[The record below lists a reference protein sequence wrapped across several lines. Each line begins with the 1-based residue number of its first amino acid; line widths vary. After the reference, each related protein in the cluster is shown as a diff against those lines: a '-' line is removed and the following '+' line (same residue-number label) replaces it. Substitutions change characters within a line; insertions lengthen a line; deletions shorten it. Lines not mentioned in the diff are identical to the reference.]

1 MTRKRRGL
9 FEIDTGEH
17 SPELT
22 GFLRRWLKPGHT
34 PGQGHSG
41 SERLGQSK
49 PPGDDRLR
57 YKNLA
62 RSLWLWSVSVS
73 GIALLLV
80 WFGQRFDAQITILL
94 AVASVVA
101 VLGAFSWRAG
111 R

>member
-22 GFLRRWLKPGHT
+22 AFLRRWLKPGHT
-34 PGQGHSG
+34 PGQGNSG
-41 SERLGQSK
+41 GQRLGKST
-49 PPGDDRLR
+49 GDDRSR

-62 RSLWLWSVSVS
+62 RSLWLWSASVS
-73 GIALLLV
+73 AIALLLV

-101 VLGAFSWRAG
+101 ALGAFSWRAG